1 MLERV
6 DSFLKTMLERVRPA
20 MPYTNKSALIIGG
33 SHGIGLSTAHL
44 FINAG
49 YTPLEPFA
57 DVSEASF
64 RRTFDTNVFG
74 AFFVA
79 QKLAT
84 MVRPGGAT
92 VFTNLCCEPDGHPR
106 DELYASSKAAVHS
119 FVQTLAAEVVGLQVR
134 VNAVSSGFVKT
145 PIMGVVGASKEQLVE
160 FEGQGVKRM
169 PLPKKSGPHDLVGK
183 QS

>member
-49 YTPLEPFA
+49 YTALEPFA

-84 MVRPGGAT
+84 MVRPGGAI
-92 VFTNLCCEPDGHPR
+92 VFTTSVANQMGIPGMSYAGGGGGGFAGGEEYGDGEDWEP
-106 DELYASSKAAVHS
+106 
-119 FVQTLAAEVVGLQVR
+119 AEVAKAVAFLGFEATFTTGEQV
-134 VNAVSSGFVKT
+134 
-145 PIMGVVGASKEQLVE
+145 VVDGGWLRCGCIEVI
-160 FEGQGVKRM
+160 
-169 PLPKKSGPHDLVGK
+169 
-183 QS
+183 